1 MGEYAVIQ
9 TSIITQAINQ
19 PMACKIAFVFEYP
32 TNSETIAN
40 TILRGGTGKV
50 FAELCDIAGI
60 NLDNCL
66 LTHTIQLKPHQNTAQ
81 YFFP

>member
-1 MGEYAVIQ
+1 MGEYAVYKRVSSRKPQ
-9 TSIITQAINQ
+9 SAE
-19 PMACKIAFVFEYP
+19 ACKIAFVFEYP

-66 LTHTIQLKPHQNTAQ
+66 LTHTIHEYAGII
-81 YFFP
+81 